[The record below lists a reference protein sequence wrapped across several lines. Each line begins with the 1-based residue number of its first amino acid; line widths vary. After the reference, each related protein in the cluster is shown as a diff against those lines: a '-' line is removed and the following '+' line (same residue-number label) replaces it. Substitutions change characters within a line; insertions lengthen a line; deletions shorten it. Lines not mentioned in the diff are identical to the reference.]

1 MKTTIDS
8 CIYQQLDINTIDE
21 TKSLQELGADE
32 LDCVEIAMRIEI
44 AFGIDIFDEDF
55 EQLKTVN
62 ELYTYVQDLIERKE
76 K

>member
-8 CIYQQLDINTIDE
+8 CIYQQLDINTI
-21 TKSLQELGADE
+21 ELGADE

>member
-8 CIYQQLDINTIDE
+8 CIYQQLDINIIDE

>member
-8 CIYQQLDINTIDE
+8 CIYQQLDINTIDG

-32 LDCVEIAMRIEI
+32 LDSVEIAMRIEA
-44 AFGIDIFDEDF
+44 AFNIDIFDEDF

>member
-8 CIYQQLDINTIDE
+8 CIYQQLDINTIDG

-32 LDCVEIAMRIEI
+32 LDCVEIAMRIEA

-62 ELYTYVQDLIERKE
+62 ELYAYVQDLIERKE

>member
-8 CIYQQLDINTIDE
+8 CIYQQLDINTIDG

-32 LDCVEIAMRIEI
+32 LDCVEIAMRIEA
-44 AFGIDIFDEDF
+44 AFSIDIFDEDF